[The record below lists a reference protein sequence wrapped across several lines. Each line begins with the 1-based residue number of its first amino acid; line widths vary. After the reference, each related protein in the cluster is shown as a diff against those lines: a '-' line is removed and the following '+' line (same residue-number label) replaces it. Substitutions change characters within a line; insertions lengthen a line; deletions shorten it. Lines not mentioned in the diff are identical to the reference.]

1 MLHGLLTSFQV
12 FDIDERGEIC
22 RKAFGRRNGFVLA
35 RSAVAPCRC
44 RPAPALPVVQDNHRP
59 RITRS
64 TAYNSM
70 TISSTVRDRPV
81 PVLYGLMIVSLAALL
96 PLPPLLQDQSYHQF
110 ADQRELFGIPNFWN
124 VVSNLPFIV
133 VGAVGLLQ
141 VRRDATTIVLFTGLF
156 LTGFGSSYYHLNP
169 NDSTL
174 FWDRLPMTLCF
185 AAILSAVV
193 EERVDARAGAMLLR
207 PLLAIGIFSLLLWRW
222 TDDLR
227 LYAWAQFFPFLALV
241 LILRLFPPKCTGTSY
256 WITAA
261 TLYALAKLL
270 EYLDEKIYSVGSI
283 LSGHTLKHLAAA
295 SAGFVILRLFQTRRP
310 IDRVL

>member
-1 MLHGLLTSFQV
+1 M
-12 FDIDERGEIC
+12 
-22 RKAFGRRNGFVLA
+22 
-35 RSAVAPCRC
+35 
-44 RPAPALPVVQDNHRP
+44 
-59 RITRS
+59 
-64 TAYNSM
+64 
-70 TISSTVRDRPV
+70 
-81 PVLYGLMIVSLAALL
+81 
-96 PLPPLLQDQSYHQF
+96 
-110 ADQRELFGIPNFWN
+110 
-124 VVSNLPFIV
+124 PFIA
-133 VGAVGLLQ
+133 VGAVGLLR

-185 AAILSAVV
+185 AAILAAVV

-227 LYAWAQFFPFLALV
+227 LYAWAQFFPCLALV
-241 LILRLFPPKCTGTSY
+241 LILQIFPPKYTGASY

-261 TLYALAKLL
+261 SLYALAKAL
-270 EYLDEKIYSVGSI
+270 EYFDEKVYSAGSI

-295 SAGFVILRLFQTRRP
+295 AAGFAILRLFQTRRP
-310 IDRVL
+310 IDGVV